1 MGWPGSLMTVAGKFA
16 DTIFRNGRIYTVN
29 RGAPWASCVAVK
41 GGRFVAVGDEA
52 AMRPFAGPETAMVD
66 LAGRMVMPGIIDVHN
81 HIMMGGQADLYELR
95 FSSSLSVSQIAEAVR
110 KAASQAAPGAWVV
123 GGQWGN
129 DLLPRLN
136 TTEAAAEL
144 NAASLG
150 HPVLLRDDS
159 YHNRWAS
166 AEALRLSGVTAD
178 TPNPTDGEIGR
189 DLKTGALTGL
199 MVEAAS
205 GIVERAFASSG
216 HYTAEM
222 DRAAVARSISVL
234 NSFGVT
240 GFLDAASMQPILAAL
255 KGLDDRGELTAW
267 SVCAMPVVEPGFM
280 FGTAGDELFS
290 LRENYRAAHV
300 KPDFVKVF
308 LDGVPGAKT
317 AAFHEPYVA
326 DPVRGCCFRG
336 ATMLTVPEL
345 IRWLGKCEKLALA
358 AKIHCAGDAAVTQAL
373 DAIDVVR
380 SFNGPTHLIH
390 HIAHASYITPDDIPR
405 FAELGVAADL
415 SPIIWYPTIFLE
427 AHKAAMGE
435 ERALRFWPNK
445 DLNNAGALM
454 AGGSDWPVIPNPDP
468 WQGIEGMVTRK
479 NPSGDFPGV
488 SLWAEQAL
496 DLSTVLEIYTI
507 NAARAI
513 GLEQTIGSIEI
524 GKSADMIVLD
534 RAIFD
539 VPSDQIADTSVEI
552 TIFEGRKVYERSRST

>member
-29 RGAPWASCVAVK
+29 RSAPWASCVAVK
-41 GGRFVAVGDEA
+41 GGRFIAVGDEA
-52 AMRPFAGPETAMVD
+52 AVRPFAGPETATVD
-66 LAGRMVMPGIIDVHN
+66 LAGRMAMPGIIDVHN

-95 FSSSLSVSQIAEAVR
+95 FSSSLGVSQIAEAVR
-110 KAASQAAPGAWVV
+110 RAASQAAPGVWVV

-136 TTEAAAEL
+136 TAEASAEL

-189 DLKTGALTGL
+189 DLKTGELTGL

-205 GIVERAFASSG
+205 GIVERALASSG

-255 KGLDDRGELTAW
+255 RGLDDRGELTAW
-267 SVCAMPVVEPGFM
+267 SVCAMPIVEPGFM

-345 IRWLGKCEKLALA
+345 IRWLGKCEKLGLA

-380 SFNGPTHLIH
+380 SFNGPTPLIH
-390 HIAHASYITPDDIPR
+390 HIAHASYITPDDVPR

-415 SPIIWYPTIFLE
+415 SPIIWYPTVFLE

-496 DLSTVLEIYTI
+496 DLPTVLEIYTI